1 MSYNEI
7 INHIEDDEFDNGLW
21 KFKSISG
28 HQGPLSKSDDNYKGS
43 RYNVLVNWET
53 GESTYE
59 PLHLIAADDPVT
71 CAIYAKEHGLLQEE
85 GWKRFR
91 KIARRQKNLLLAA
104 NQAKLRARRMT
115 LVYKYGFLVPRNHDQ
130 AVELDER
137 NGNTKWQDA
146 EKLEL
151 NQLQDYDTFIDEGKG
166 AKIPP
171 GYKRIRCHFVY
182 DVKHDGRHKARLVAG
197 GHLTEAPFDSV
208 YSSVVSLKGLRLII
222 FLAELNGLDVWGT
235 DVGNAYLEAKT
246 KEKVCI
252 IAGPEFGPLEGHLL
266 LIHKALYGLRSSG
279 LRWHERF
286 ADTLRD
292 MNFKPSKAEND
303 IWMRRNGDVYEY
315 IASYVDDLC
324 IVAKQPSRIIDK
336 LVNHYKYKLK
346 GSGAI
351 KFHLGCD
358 FFRDKNGTLNFAP
371 KKYLSKM
378 LDNYSTMFGSQPRQ
392 CTSPLEKGDHPEL
405 DTSDELDEDGIKKYQ
420 SLIGAL
426 QWAVTL
432 GRFDIMTAVMTL
444 SSFRVSPRQG
454 HMDRVKRIY
463 GYLSKMCHATIP
475 IRTGLPDYSDL
486 PDPDYDW
493 THSVYGNVKED
504 SPDDAP
510 TPLGKPVILTTYVD
524 ANLFHDM
531 ATGRAV
537 TGVLHLINQT
547 PFEWYSKKQGTV

>member
-1 MSYNEI
+1 M
-7 INHIEDDEFDNGLW
+7 
-21 KFKSISG
+21 
-28 HQGPLSKSDDNYKGS
+28 
-43 RYNVLVNWET
+43 
-53 GESTYE
+53 
-59 PLHLIAADDPVT
+59 
-71 CAIYAKEHGLLQEE
+71 
-85 GWKRFR
+85 
-91 KIARRQKNLLLAA
+91 
-104 NQAKLRARRMT
+104 
-115 LVYKYGFLVPRNHDQ
+115 
-130 AVELDER
+130 
-137 NGNTKWQDA
+137 
-146 EKLEL
+146 
-151 NQLQDYDTFIDEGKG
+151 
-166 AKIPP
+166 
-171 GYKRIRCHFVY
+171 
-182 DVKHDGRHKARLVAG
+182 
-197 GHLTEAPFDSV
+197 TEAPVDSV
-208 YSSVVSLKGLRLII
+208 YSSVVSLKGLQLII

-235 DVGNAYLEAKT
+235 DVGNVYLEAKT

-279 LRWHERF
+279 LRWHEQF

-358 FFRDKNGTLNFAP
+358 FFCDKNGTLNFAP

-432 GRFDIMTAVMTL
+432 GHFDIMTAVMTL

-454 HMDRVKRIY
+454 HMDRVKQIY

-547 PFEWYSKKQGTV
+547 PFEWYSKKQGTVETATYGSEFMAARIPTEQILSNRHTLRYLGVPIIGSTYMFGDNKSVVDSASKPHAVLHKRHTALSFHRVREAIAAKVIQFHHINGDINPADILSKHWGYQQIWSLLQALLFWPDDTTKLLDDRHSE